1 MKKKRILV
9 IEPHSDD
16 SAIAAGGYLE
26 HCKNNHEL
34 FFVLVAASS
43 VQLRH
48 KFVSKE
54 ERINEYERYV
64 DSLNGKLLRPQ
75 SQNKVIKL
83 PTDMDSKLDQVSKAD
98 LVNAIEE
105 SIFEAKPDEILVMG
119 PSFHHDHTIVYESVK
134 AATRP
139 TFSYSASSI
148 LIMENP
154 TYIHSWDTNFTPNT
168 YFVMTED
175 ILQSKLD
182 RFKEYFP
189 SQMRTSGNYLSLE
202 GITRWAKYR
211 GIEARSNYAEAF
223 HTIYRK
229 IN

>member
-1 MKKKRILV
+1 MKKRKILI

-26 HCKNNHEL
+26 HCKNNCEL
-34 FFVLVAASS
+34 YFVLVTASS

-54 ERINEYERYV
+54 ERINEYQNYV
-64 DSLNGKLLRPQ
+64 KSLNGKLLRPK
-75 SQNKVIKL
+75 SQNNILTL
-83 PTDMDSKLDQVSKAD
+83 PTDMDSKLDQVAKAD

-105 SIFEAKPDEILVMG
+105 AIFESKPDEILVMG

-139 TFSYSASSI
+139 TFSYSPESI

-154 TYIHSWDTNFTPNT
+154 TYIHSWDMNFTPNT
-168 YFVMTED
+168 YFVMTDE
-175 ILQSKLD
+175 ILQSKLE
-182 RFKEYFP
+182 RFRKFFP
-189 SQMRTSGNYLSLE
+189 SQIRSSGNYLSLE
-202 GITRWAKYR
+202 GLTRWAKYR

-223 HTIYRK
+223 HTIYRR
-229 IN
+229 IA